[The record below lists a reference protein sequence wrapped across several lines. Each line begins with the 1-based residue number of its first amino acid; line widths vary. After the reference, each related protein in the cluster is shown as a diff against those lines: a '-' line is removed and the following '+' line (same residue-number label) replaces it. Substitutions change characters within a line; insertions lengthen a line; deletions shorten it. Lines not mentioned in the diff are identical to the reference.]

1 VTISLP
7 QQPFHISFAAAVRR
21 KWYVMRAVM
30 LRDMRTRF
38 FDHGLGFLVVV
49 LWPLS
54 HLAILLMIYAMAGRT
69 APYGDNLEIFFA
81 TGLVPTLSF
90 VYVSRFMALSL
101 VMHRSMLAFPVV
113 QPSDILFG
121 RALLEILASC
131 AMAFLTIALLAV
143 LGDNPMPADMVAAAS
158 AFCAILLLAVGVGIL
173 VGVIGAIFP
182 FFVTIYSLSII
193 LVYILSGTL
202 FVVSALPA
210 KISYA
215 LSWNPVL
222 HGVEWMRTAYFIGY
236 PDQILDID
244 YLIGFALGAIF
255 LGLLL
260 ERLLRPWVLESA

>member
-1 VTISLP
+1 MTLSLP
-7 QQPFHISFAAAVRR
+7 QQPSPVSFPAALRR
-21 KWYVMRAVM
+21 KWHVMHAVM

-49 LWPLS
+49 AWPLA
-54 HLAILLMIYAMAGRT
+54 HLVALLLIYTALNRT

-81 TGLVPTLSF
+81 TGLIPTLSF
-90 VYVSRFMALSL
+90 MYVSRFMALAL
-101 VMHRSMLAFPVV
+101 VTHRPMLAFPVV
-113 QPSDILFG
+113 RPSDILFG

-131 AMAFLTIALLAV
+131 IMAFLTFMLLIV
-143 LGDNPMPADMVAAAS
+143 LGKNPVPIDLVAAAS
-158 AFCAILLLAVGVGIL
+158 AFFVMLLLAVGCGI
-173 VGVIGAIFP
+173 VAGVIGAIVP
-182 FFVTIYSLSII
+182 FFVTIYSLFMI
-193 LVYILSGTL
+193 LIYILSGTL

-222 HGVEWMRTAYFIGY
+222 HSVEWMRTAYFIGY
-236 PDQILDID
+236 PEQVLDIN
-244 YLIGFALGAIF
+244 YLIGFSLGAIF